1 MAAESNLSSIQ
12 SIPDGPAT
20 TTSTEENYWTHRRL
34 ELKAWFQRN
43 APSLCELYE
52 GALRM
57 IFIPD
62 FPGRMRFIAHAVREI
77 RNRLPD
83 VIAGPKTGGP
93 VQYKNRLDDIVKNW
107 EKCGFLA
114 DGSTTASLTS
124 SGTIP
129 SGHIPIPRLLFEKI
143 DILVKEHVEGRE
155 SREEAAIRLFEGIAP
170 EDQDLRDTLRPTIH
184 QWLEVTE
191 WFVKKVHA
199 PGFET
204 SNIDTKEFD
213 GYFDIFEKTLGAIV
227 RSFFKTVEE
236 LDEILEDTNS

>member
-12 SIPDGPAT
+12 SIPDSPAAT
-20 TTSTEENYWTHRRL
+20 TSIEENYWTHPRL

-43 APSLCELYE
+43 APSLCELYD

-57 IFIPD
+57 IFLPD

-93 VQYKNRLDDIVKNW
+93 VQYKNRLDDIVKDW
-107 EKCGFLA
+107 EKCGLLA
-114 DGSTTASLTS
+114 DGSTTTSLNS
-124 SGTIP
+124 SETIP
-129 SGHIPIPRLLFEKI
+129 SGHILIPRLLFQKI
-143 DILVKEHVEGRE
+143 AILVKEHVEGRE

-170 EDQDLRDTLRPTIH
+170 ENQDLRDTLRPIVH

-199 PGFET
+199 PSFEA
-204 SNIDTKEFD
+204 SNVDAKEFRR
-213 GYFDIFEKTLGAIV
+213 YFDIFEKTLGALV